1 MKILAM
7 SSFIPEH
14 ICDIERFTQ
23 FNGDRNISNY
33 CGYASDFISRVIQ
46 DKEIDGAVYPLSCD
60 STRVITSYLS
70 DCKKFFHQIRIPS
83 YNTLG
88 AELFFAKEIKRYK
101 CELEKYFGISINN
114 VNDRIEKINNR
125 NNVIKNCYKNIE
137 NIKYSDYIKSI
148 HEMLKQPLMNQILKP
163 QINNKNT
170 SSKKV
175 FLVGSFLSNINIIN
189 LIENTGLTIAGDTL
203 PESGRLCTTTPVK
216 INDDIYLEIS
226 KSILSAKLSPT
237 QNSFKT
243 IVTRDFEEINR
254 KNINGIIFI
263 TQKYCESYD
272 YLYSVYKSIAD
283 SKGIPIIQIGLNNTE
298 DNGNA
303 SLAIEAF
310 ADTI

>member
-70 DCKKFFHQIRIPS
+70 DCNKFLHQIRIPS

-88 AELFFAKEIKRYK
+88 AELFFAKEIERYK
-101 CELEKYFGISINN
+101 CELEKYFEISIKN
-114 VNDRIEKINNR
+114 VNDRIEKINTR
-125 NNVIKNCYKNIE
+125 NKAIKECYQNIE

-148 HEMLKQPLMNQILKP
+148 HEMLQQPLMNQTLKL
-163 QINNKNT
+163 QVNNKKS

-203 PESGRLCTTTPVK
+203 PESGRLCTTEPVK

-243 IVTRDFEEINR
+243 IVNRDFEEINR

-283 SKGIPIIQIGLNNTE
+283 FKGIPIIQIGFNNTE